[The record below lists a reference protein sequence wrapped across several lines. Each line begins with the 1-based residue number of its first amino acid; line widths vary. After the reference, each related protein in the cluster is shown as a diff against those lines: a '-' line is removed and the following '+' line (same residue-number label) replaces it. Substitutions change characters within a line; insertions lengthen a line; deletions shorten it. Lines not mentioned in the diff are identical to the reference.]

1 MGIIQ
6 VETPQGIQKVEVEGD
21 SPTEQELVEIEDFFW
36 ASDKS
41 PPTESPYE
49 GMSYSEAKAA
59 SQERPL
65 KEGEEKEL
73 KPTHG
78 GEVQDLSFQ
87 YFLGR
92 GSESPADTEARLL
105 QTFGEGTFV
114 RDSKGAYI
122 LDLDKISPEVKKEL
136 DLPDTGTIYANK
148 PGFSGYDVVSFLGAE
163 TAPILATVGAGIAAT
178 GMGTVPGIA
187 LMAAAGAAGRAVDEV
202 IVEDLYEGLQRQTP
216 EDILKASMFEALLV
230 GGSEAV
236 FRTLGAT
243 GKFLLRGKGPT
254 PSTERIV
261 ELEKGFLEEG
271 LSARAARRAAT
282 KAAREELS
290 VVHRQMI
297 EGDAS
302 IPASTLSGK
311 AILGRTQAIW
321 ESIFPNDAL
330 LAQNAAYATK
340 IGNQVKEGLLTEAE
354 GKELISDGLQVAVNR
369 VRERLLDPK
378 TAYNDANKRL
388 TEVMEKEFKVIED
401 VIKQNA
407 IPGTGLATEFKQQLD
422 DVAKLF
428 HMDSTALYRLAE
440 QEMGGLS
447 ISLKTLDDSI
457 AKITARNVAEE
468 ALDPAQRISKETV
481 GADLS
486 GGIFKVISDMVQ
498 EGQELPISSVPAMR
512 AALRATSDDPMI
524 VGSRLDHVVKQ
535 LLDNLDGSVTTKTNE
550 LASLDAYWK
559 YAPDPKITQQRNA
572 LELLKQA
579 NNHYRDGQEIINS
592 GAMNTLIG
600 QIKQKNIVDMS
611 GVVQY
616 IVKNNKPE
624 ELKYYL
630 NALTPTPQVTN
641 NIVKAAK
648 ENPGL
653 FSRAAE
659 LVENGN
665 IKQANDLLREQGL
678 LGTSEKPLV
687 KIFEMPDFY
696 EKLAPNDLTRVRLQG
711 KYAEALRSYDR
722 MAAKQIESYNT
733 AAGEFTPTQFKE
745 NFRQLLA
752 REWLSLN
759 TVKETS
765 QQVPTDLVDLARKFD
780 GLGEGVATQLFGKNY
795 PQVRALMDDFRLI
808 GKDETELAEA
818 VLTSFNPPVSQAID
832 YRRNLDEII
841 TNFKAQTDIINEQ
854 SKDAFLTAMQNPS
867 NANPDK
873 LITHLLKNPSAYNTL
888 KKELGEDVLVSLDQE
903 IIEDGVSRI
912 VTTDVNLLDAVKDR
926 VVAHL
931 IPEKMT
937 TDLAGAVQN
946 GTLGTEI
953 LANLAKINKNG
964 SITNIMGKDFV
975 DDLQKLGATSRI
987 ISDSALKGKTGLA
1000 AAGYAAG
1007 FLSSVI
1013 LSPVAALSGAAS
1025 IYALARVLRSKPVMR
1040 YMTNPRLRA
1049 YEAERA
1055 VRVGAGLPP
1064 KQIAREKARENAFR
1078 AVRTIAAQFA
1088 TYGVGQ
1094 AEEAAADRLAPVIE
1108 QVRPVVEEAAQQIQQ
1123 VAPRQQVQPPVPA
1136 APAPGQPPVPAAPAP
1151 GQMTAADVER
1161 QRVQN
1166 QLAGLPA

>member
-1 MGIIQ
+1 MTQIQFPNNTIIDFEDASEEEVMGRVSFLQ
-6 VETPQGIQKVEVEGD
+6 ENNPELFEEVPEEIDYGTV
-21 SPTEQELVEIEDFFW
+21 SLEELR
-36 ASDKS
+36 
-41 PPTESPYE
+41 ES
-49 GMSYSEAKAA
+49 G
-59 SQERPL
+59 RPSAPG
-65 KEGEEKEL
+65 KEKEP

-178 GMGTVPGIA
+178 GMGTIPGIA

-243 GKFLLRGKGPT
+243 GRFLLKGKGPT

-271 LSARAARRAAT
+271 LSAGAARRAAT
-282 KAAREELS
+282 RAAREELS
-290 VVHRQMI
+290 VAQRQMI

-378 TAYNDANKRL
+378 TAYSDANKRL
-388 TEVMEKEFKVIED
+388 TEVMEREFEVLQDVIE
-401 VIKQNA
+401 QNA

-422 DVAKLF
+422 DVARLF
-428 HMDSTALYRLAE
+428 NMDSTALYKLAE

-447 ISLKTLDDSI
+447 VSLKTLDDSI
-457 AKITARNVAEE
+457 AKITARNVPEGA
-468 ALDPAQRISKETV
+468 ALDPAQRIEAARV
-481 GADLS
+481 GEDLS

-524 VGSRLDHVVKQ
+524 VGSRLDNVVKQ
-535 LLDNLDGSVTTKTNE
+535 LLDNLDGAVTTKTNE
-550 LASLDAYWK
+550 LASLEAYWR

-579 NNHYRDGQEIINS
+579 NNHYRDGMEIINS
-592 GAMNTLIG
+592 GAMNSLIAG
-600 QIKQKNIVDMS
+600 IKQKNIVDMS
-611 GVVQY
+611 GVVQF

-630 NALTPTPQVTN
+630 DALTPTP
-641 NIVKAAK
+641 NIVNSVVKAAK

-687 KIFEMPDFY
+687 KIFDLPDFY
-696 EKLAPNDLTRVRLQG
+696 EKLAPDDLTRVRLQG
-711 KYAEALRSYDR
+711 KYAETLRSYDR
-722 MAAKQIESYNT
+722 MAAKQIEAYDT

-765 QQVPTDLVDLARKFD
+765 RQVPTDLVDLARKFD
-780 GLGEGVATQLFGKNY
+780 ALGPGVATQLFGKNY

-818 VLTSFNPPVSQAID
+818 VLTSFNPPVSQTID

-841 TNFKAQTDIINEQ
+841 TDFKAQTDIINEQ

-903 IIEDGVSRI
+903 IIEEGVSRI
-912 VTTDVNLLDAVKDR
+912 VTTDVDLLDAIKDR

-953 LANLAKINKNG
+953 LTNLAKMNKNG

-975 DDLQKLGATSRI
+975 DDLQKLGATSQV

-1007 FLSSVI
+1007 FLTSVI
-1013 LSPVAALSGAAS
+1013 LSPVAALTGAAS
-1025 IYALARVLRSKPVMR
+1025 IYGLARVLRSKPVMR
-1040 YMTNPRLRA
+1040 YLTSPRLRA

-1064 KQIAREKARENAFR
+1064 KQIAAEKARENAFR
-1078 AVRTIAAQFA
+1078 AVRTIAAQFS

-1108 QVRPVVEEAAQQIQQ
+1108 QVRPVVEEAAQQI
-1123 VAPRQQVQPPVPA
+1123 
-1136 APAPGQPPVPAAPAP
+1136 APAVGQSLQQIQQIAPVSPGQPPVPAAPAP